1 MKIQKPFLIPGNI
14 KPVGLTGMSG
24 YFLKKLSLL
33 ITTIKSLASPSGSRE
48 LWKALIRYY
57 NKVRTFGFTPAMDE
71 YEKRKLV
78 IFNQLNLFQL
88 LTGIVLPITVI
99 FNAEKFSVV
108 TRLIA
113 LLPSFISILVLH
125 LNSRYRY
132 DAAMLAYFI
141 LYPFLTSL
149 AYLHGM
155 NLGVELFFMLYGIM
169 SVFFLQQISQMMF
182 CIGFSMINYFML
194 AVVLKKYQ
202 FYLET
207 ANPFFYLLNHLLAI
221 GFIFYSLYL
230 IKKENAGYQTGILK
244 KNNELNQM
252 NQEIKKQ
259 KEEIVEKAGQLNDLN
274 SFKNRLFS
282 IISHDLKAP
291 MYALRNLFQDI
302 NRYELSAA
310 QINKFVPDVVKDL
323 NYTTGLMENLL
334 QWAKS
339 QMQADTINPQA
350 IDISILIGE
359 TTQLLHLQAEAKK
372 ISIGTCVKESLT
384 AHADKDM
391 INLILR
397 NLLSNAIKFTPV
409 GGSVSLSAQ
418 ETPSFIEIFV
428 KDTGTG
434 ISPEALE
441 KIRENNYYTSKGTA
455 NESGTGLGL
464 MLCREF
470 LAKNGGQ
477 LYIESREGSGS
488 TFSFTLPK
496 TNQL

>member
-1 MKIQKPFLIPGNI
+1 MKTQKQFYIPGNI
-14 KPVGLTGMSG
+14 KPDGLTGISG
-24 YFLKKLSLL
+24 YFLKKISLL
-33 ITTIKSLASPSGSRE
+33 ITTIKSLTVPLGGRE
-48 LWKALIRYY
+48 LWTGFLGHY
-57 NKVRTFGFTPAMDE
+57 NKIRTFGFTASMDE
-71 YEKRKLV
+71 YEKRKLG
-78 IFNQLNLFQL
+78 IFNQLNFFQL

-99 FNAEKFSVV
+99 FNAEKFSFYS
-108 TRLIA
+108 RLIA

-125 LNSRYRY
+125 LNSRFRY
-132 DAAMLAYFI
+132 EAAMLAYFI

-149 AYLHGM
+149 AYLNGM
-155 NLGVELFFMLYGIM
+155 NLGVELFFMLYGIL
-169 SVFFLQQISQMMF
+169 SVFFLQQISQIMF

-207 ANPFFYLLNHLLAI
+207 DHPFFYLLNHLLAI
-221 GFIFYSLYL
+221 GFIFYGLYL
-230 IKKENAGYQTGILK
+230 IKKENAGYQAGILN
-244 KNNELNQM
+244 KNNELKLM
-252 NQEIKKQ
+252 NQEIQKQ
-259 KEEIVEKAGQLNDLN
+259 KEEIAEKAGQLNDLN

-302 NRYELSAA
+302 NQRKLTAA
-310 QINKFVPDVVKDL
+310 EIKKIIPDVVKDL

-350 IDISILIGE
+350 IDVSIIITD
-359 TTQLLHLQAEAKK
+359 TTHLLHLQAEAKK
-372 ISIGTCVKESLT
+372 IRVETCVKNSLI
-384 AHADKDM
+384 ANADKDM
-391 INLILR
+391 ISLVIR
-397 NLLSNAIKFTPV
+397 NLLSNAIKFTPA
-409 GGSVSLSAQ
+409 GGCVSLSA
-418 ETPSFIEIFV
+418 EESSSFIEIFV
-428 KDTGTG
+428 KDSGTG
-434 ISPEALE
+434 ISREALK
-441 KIRENNYYTSKGTA
+441 KIKENNYFSSKGTA

-477 LYIESREGSGS
+477 LHIESKVGSGS

-496 TNQL
+496 AH

>member
-1 MKIQKPFLIPGNI
+1 MKTQKNFLFPGNI
-14 KPVGLTGMSG
+14 KPVGITGFSA
-24 YFLKKLSLL
+24 YFLKKFSLL
-33 ITTIKSLASPSGSRE
+33 ITAIKSLTSPSGGRE
-48 LWKALIRYY
+48 LWTGFIHYY
-57 NKVRTFGFTPAMDE
+57 NKVRTFGFTASMDE
-71 YEKRKLV
+71 YEKRKLG

-88 LTGIVLPITVI
+88 LIGIVLPITVI
-99 FNAEKFSVV
+99 FNPDKFSVY
-108 TRLIA
+108 TRFIV

-125 LNSRYRY
+125 LNSRFKY
-132 DAAMLAYFI
+132 DAAMLSYFI

-155 NLGVELFFMLYGIM
+155 NLGVELFFMLYGIL
-169 SVFFLQQISQMMF
+169 SVFFLHQISHMMF

-221 GFIFYSLYL
+221 GFIFYGLYL
-230 IKKENAGYQTGILK
+230 IKKENAGYQAGILN
-244 KNNELNQM
+244 KNNELKMLNVEMQ
-252 NQEIKKQ
+252 KQ
-259 KEEIVEKAGQLNDLN
+259 KEVIAEKAGQLNDLN

-291 MYALRNLFQDI
+291 MYALRDVFQDI
-302 NRYELSAA
+302 NQYKLTAT
-310 QINKFVPDVVKDL
+310 QIKNIVPDVVKDL

-339 QMQADTINPQA
+339 QMQADTINPQV
-350 IDISILIGE
+350 IDISVIM
-359 TTQLLHLQAEAKK
+359 TDTKQLLNLQAEAKD
-372 ISIGTCVKESLT
+372 IRIETRIKESLI

-391 INLILR
+391 ISLVLR
-397 NLLSNAIKFTPV
+397 NLISNAIKFTPA

-418 ETPSFIEIFV
+418 ETPSFIEIIV
-428 KDTGTG
+428 KDSGTG
-434 ISPEALE
+434 ISREALK
-441 KIRENNYYTSKGTA
+441 KIKENNYYSSKGTA

-470 LAKNGGQ
+470 LAKNGSQ
-477 LYIESREGSGS
+477 LHIESKEGSGS

-496 TNQL
+496 TH